1 MIITSIDIETQRFLH
16 SINVNKKTIKTGK
29 VNSAK
34 DKPSQQVLNALPL
47 FFSKKREIVV
57 VAVWLDKPWPA
68 NRIKKIPINKRTT
81 DDTLEKKKLEN
92 DNKKITRR
100 ANFEMFIS
108 SIFFPNQI
116 KIKPLSNVAE
126 A

>member
-1 MIITSIDIETQRFLH
+1 MESQISLH

-57 VAVWLDKPWPA
+57 VAV
-68 NRIKKIPINKRTT
+68 
-81 DDTLEKKKLEN
+81 
-92 DNKKITRR
+92 
-100 ANFEMFIS
+100 
-108 SIFFPNQI
+108 
-116 KIKPLSNVAE
+116 
-126 A
+126 